1 MATEKITRFSLPDN
15 SNPKEDASQPLLAN
29 LPPRSHLPRVEFR
42 LEQRRHVRGL
52 LAIIYAVCVSWIAR
66 LTPGPLRNWLGKKG
80 GDLSYRLSKNYRLN
94 ATNNLRQVMGPEYS
108 DRALKEM
115 VRRVFRSGG
124 QNMIDLL
131 MIPHM
136 SPQEIVSQVKLVSG
150 QWSYLDEAFAE
161 GKGVVIVTGH
171 LGAFDLVGQALHN
184 RGYKLTSVT
193 GRTTSRFLFDAVT
206 FLRRSHNMNLVEVSP
221 SGIRRVIKALQR
233 GEGAVFVTDRDFF
246 TNGMQVNFF
255 GRDTT
260 LSQGAVRIARDT
272 GALIVPIFGV
282 RTDLGHGLR
291 VERPFRV
298 ARTAHR
304 EADIARGLNQIVPL
318 LEDAIRATPDQW
330 VMYQPVWPLEPVDH
344 SD

>member
-1 MATEKITRFSLPDN
+1 MATEKITRFSLSDTT
-15 SNPKEDASQPLLAN
+15 NPREDASPPLLAN

-52 LAIIYAVCVSWIAR
+52 LAIIYAVTVSWIAR
-66 LTPGPLRNWLGKKG
+66 LTPGPFRDWLGKKG
-80 GDLSYRLSKNYRLN
+80 GDMSFRLSKNYRVSV
-94 ATNNLRQVMGPEYS
+94 TDNLRQVLGPDYPE
-108 DRALKEM
+108 RALTQM
-115 VRRVFRSGG
+115 VRRVFRNGG

-131 MIPHM
+131 MIPHL
-136 SPQEIVSQVKLVSG
+136 SSDEIVAQVKLVSG
-150 QWSYLDEAFAE
+150 KWSYLDEAFSK

-171 LGAFDLVGQALHN
+171 LGAFDFIGQALHH

-206 FLRRSHNMNLVEVSP
+206 FLRRSHNMHLVEASP
-221 SGIRRVIKALQR
+221 SGIRRVFKGLQR

-246 TNGMQVNFF
+246 TSGMHVNFF
-255 GRDTT
+255 GRETT

-272 GALIVPIFGV
+272 GAMIVPVFGM
-282 RTDLGHGLR
+282 RTADGHGLR
-291 VERPFRV
+291 VEPPFQV
-298 ARTAHR
+298 EKTADR

-330 VMYQPVWPLEPVDH
+330 VMYQPVWPSERVDH
-344 SD
+344 SG